1 MLNSLDTLKDNR
13 VTLYFKSLTNRTVN
27 LSALKF
33 FHGLRADH
41 KNKQFAVIGLGRF
54 GRAVCSTLHGQ
65 GYDVLGVD
73 SDMERVDQA
82 LSDRIVAHSRQ
93 LDSTQPAA
101 LKEAGILEQDT
112 VIVAIGNYVQESIIT
127 TLNVKEGGV
136 RHVIAKASSEIHEKL
151 LKKVGAD
158 HVVFPEHDAGYN
170 LARSLTKPG
179 ILERFE
185 LDPENSIVEVIV
197 PEEFDN
203 RTIAEI
209 KLRARYGLNM
219 LAFSQDGKFVINPD
233 PITILRK
240 GSAIVVIGANKDID
254 RLPI

>member
-1 MLNSLDTLKDNR
+1 M
-13 VTLYFKSLTNRTVN
+13 N

-33 FHGLRADH
+33 FHGLRSDS
-41 KNKQFAVIGLGRF
+41 KNRQFAVVGLGRF

-73 SDMERVDQA
+73 ANMERVNQA
-82 LSDRIVAHSRQ
+82 LNDRIVAHSRQ

-101 LKEAGILEQDT
+101 LKEAGLFEQDT

-127 TLNVKEGGV
+127 TLNLKEGGV
-136 RHVIAKASSEIHEKL
+136 RHVVAKASSEIHEKL

-158 HVVFPEHDAGYN
+158 HVVFPEHDAGYE

-179 ILERFE
+179 ILDRFE

-197 PEEFDN
+197 PEEFDQ
-203 RTIAEI
+203 RTISEL
-209 KLRARYGLNM
+209 KLRSRYGLNV

-240 GSAIVVIGANKDID
+240 GSAIVVIGSNKNLD

>member
-1 MLNSLDTLKDNR
+1 M
-13 VTLYFKSLTNRTVN
+13 V
-27 LSALKF
+27 
-33 FHGLRADH
+33 
-41 KNKQFAVIGLGRF
+41 GLGRF

-73 SDMERVDQA
+73 ANMERVNQA
-82 LSDRIVAHSRQ
+82 LNDRIVAHSRQ

-101 LKEAGILEQDT
+101 LKEAGLFEQDT

-127 TLNVKEGGV
+127 TLNLKEGGV
-136 RHVIAKASSEIHEKL
+136 RHVVAKASSEIHEKL

-158 HVVFPEHDAGYN
+158 HVVFPEHDAGYE

-179 ILERFE
+179 ILDRFE

-197 PEEFDN
+197 PEEFDQ
-203 RTIAEI
+203 RTISEL
-209 KLRARYGLNM
+209 KLRSRYGLNV

-240 GSAIVVIGANKDID
+240 GSAIVVIGSNKNLD